1 VLRLA
6 ALLHDVGKPATA
18 ADGHFYRH
26 EVVGAEIAGKL
37 LDRLHLPRT
46 TVDAVTHL
54 VRQHMFR
61 YEPKWSDAATRR
73 FLAKVRPAAIDDLFA
88 LREAD
93 NIGSGVPPDG
103 DDLPVLRA
111 RVARELAAG
120 PLLDRSALA
129 IDGTDLIDEL
139 GLPAGPEIG
148 RILGTLFDRVVEDP
162 ALNDHATLLEAAREI
177 AEGSGARA
185 ASDGSADDDHAA
197 TNEGS
202 AAAEHAATNDGPP
215 AADLDPPHL
224 ADPRQ

>member
-1 VLRLA
+1 MY
-6 ALLHDVGKPATA
+6 K
-18 ADGHFYRH
+18 
-26 EVVGAEIAGKL
+26 
-37 LDRLHLPRT
+37 
-46 TVDAVTHL
+46 
-54 VRQHMFR
+54 RQ
-61 YEPKWSDAATRR
+61 
-73 FLAKVRPAAIDDLFA
+73 
-88 LREAD
+88 
-93 NIGSGVPPDG
+93 
-103 DDLPVLRA
+103 
-111 RVARELAAG
+111 
-120 PLLDRSALA
+120 LLDRSALA
-129 IDGTDLIDEL
+129 IDGTDLIHEL